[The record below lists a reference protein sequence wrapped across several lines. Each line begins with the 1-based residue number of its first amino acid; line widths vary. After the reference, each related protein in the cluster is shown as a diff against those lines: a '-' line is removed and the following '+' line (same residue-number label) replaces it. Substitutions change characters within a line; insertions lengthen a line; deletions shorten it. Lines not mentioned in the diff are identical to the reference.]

1 MLENDKSKEIFQDKS
16 VSFMYKLPSMK
27 QRLMLFE
34 KISYII
40 DKNNIENKNELQMK
54 ATQKDLINK
63 IIEIYRALMNEG
75 SKEEDQIKSNE

>member
-1 MLENDKSKEIFQDKS
+1 
-16 VSFMYKLPSMK
+16 MYKLPSMK

-40 DKNNIENKNELQMK
+40 DKNNRENNSELQMN

-63 IIEIYRALMNEG
+63 IIEIYRAMMNDG
-75 SKEEDQIKSNE
+75 

>member
-1 MLENDKSKEIFQDKS
+1 
-16 VSFMYKLPSMK
+16 MYKLPSMK

-40 DKNNIENKNELQMK
+40 DKNNRENNSELQMN

-63 IIEIYRALMNEG
+63 IIEIYRAMMNDG
-75 SKEEDQIKSNE
+75 LKDEE